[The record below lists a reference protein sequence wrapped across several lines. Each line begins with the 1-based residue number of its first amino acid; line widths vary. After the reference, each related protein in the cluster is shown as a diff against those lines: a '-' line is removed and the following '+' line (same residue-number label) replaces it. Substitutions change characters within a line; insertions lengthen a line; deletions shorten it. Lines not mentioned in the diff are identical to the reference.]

1 MVEEVGLT
9 YADVGVGQRLMN
21 LLRLGLAPLAILVV
35 LTLLRDLADV
45 DLGVEV
51 GGEGL
56 VVVAAVA
63 VYDIEVMD
71 FVEVVL
77 GCVGREDARDPWV
90 EATAEDS
97 RQASFL
103 EALLIGPLLAVFE
116 LSLVQ
121 RLIVGRVEVID
132 AGL

>member
-9 YADVGVGQRLMN
+9 YADVGVGQRLVD
-21 LLRLGLAPLAILVV
+21 LLGFGLAPLAILVV

-56 VVVAAVA
+56 VVVAPVA
-63 VYDIEVMD
+63 VYDIQVMDLVEVM
-71 FVEVVL
+71 L
-77 GCVGREDARDPWV
+77 GSVGREDPRHPWV
-90 EATAEDS
+90 ETTAEDG
-97 RQASFL
+97 RQPCFL
-103 EALLIGPLLAVFE
+103 EALLVGPLPAVFE

>member
-1 MVEEVGLT
+1 M
-9 YADVGVGQRLMN
+9 D

-56 VVVAAVA
+56 VVVAPVA
-63 VYDIEVMD
+63 VYDIQVMDLVEVM
-71 FVEVVL
+71 L
-77 GCVGREDARDPWV
+77 GSVGREDARHPWV

-97 RQASFL
+97 RQACFL
-103 EALLIGPLLAVFE
+103 EALLVGPLPAVFK
-116 LSLVQ
+116 LGLVQ

-132 AGL
+132 ASL